1 MYAGSPPWEQ
11 YQGGWPHWQWLR
23 DFLLVYNKMTETC
36 FNKCVTN
43 LNYRNITLT
52 EENCINNCA
61 GKLIHTNHRL
71 MSAYVQLMPTIVQR
85 RISDYEAKAAEVV
98 QKSNVNLPASESQS
112 SIAEIVP
119 VDLENSIIP
128 DPLNQTNTGSPDQ
141 S

>member
-1 MYAGSPPWEQ
+1 MEPEIRN
-11 YQGGWPHWQWLR
+11 LR

-43 LNYRNITLT
+43 LNYRSITLT

-71 MSAYVQLMPTIVQR
+71 MSSYVQLMPTIVQR

-98 QKSNVNLPASESQS
+98 QQSNVNLPASEGQS
-112 SIAEIVP
+112 NVAEIVP
-119 VDLENSIIP
+119 GDLENSVIP
-128 DPLNQTNTGSPDQ
+128 NPLNQTNPGSPNQ